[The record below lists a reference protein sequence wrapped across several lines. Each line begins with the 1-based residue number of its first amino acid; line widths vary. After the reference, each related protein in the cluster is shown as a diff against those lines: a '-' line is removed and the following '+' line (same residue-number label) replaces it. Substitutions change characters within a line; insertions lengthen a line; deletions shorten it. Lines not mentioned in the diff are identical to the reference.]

1 MEYWVDQ
8 EKVQLA
14 KGTLFMN
21 ILVTGGAGY
30 IGSVVTQHL
39 LNEGYSVTVLDNLS
53 KGYRQAVPE
62 KAAFV
67 QGDIGDITV
76 LGNIFSQGID
86 AIFHFASL
94 IEAGESMKQPEAYF
108 ENNVRKSEIL
118 IDEAVRAKVNYFVF
132 SSTAAVYQS
141 SESPLMETDPILP
154 ANVYGETKRMV
165 EKKLETVAD
174 DQSMKVCVLRY
185 FNAAGASLLDNPPLR
200 GEAHQP
206 ESHLIPNVIKVALG
220 QSSSCRLFG
229 NDYPTKDGTCIR
241 DYIHVDDLASA
252 HLLALEAM
260 LRNGFTFEI
269 CNLGNGS
276 GFSNLEVIEAV
287 RKTTSHPIPINV
299 TSRREGDAPILVA
312 NSDKAKQ
319 LLGWQPR
326 YKDIEIIIHSAW
338 EWHRRYPEGFME
350 AK

>member
-1 MEYWVDQ
+1 MVYWVNR

-14 KGTLFMN
+14 EGTLFMN

-30 IGSVVTQHL
+30 IGSVVTHHL

-53 KGYRQAVPE
+53 KGYRQAVPDN
-62 KAAFV
+62 AAFV
-67 QGDIGDITV
+67 QGDIGDTDV
-76 LGNIFSQGID
+76 LGSLFSQGIE

-94 IEAGESMKQPEAYF
+94 IEAGESMKYPDAYF

-154 ANVYGETKRMV
+154 ANVYGETKHLV
-165 EKKLETVAD
+165 ENKLEAVAAR
-174 DQSMKVCVLRY
+174 QPMKVCILRY
-185 FNAAGASLLDNPPLR
+185 FNAAGASLTDNPPLR
-200 GEAHQP
+200 GEAHLP
-206 ESHLIPNVIKVALG
+206 ESHLIPNVIKIALG
-220 QSSSCRLFG
+220 QGNSCRLFG
-229 NDYPTKDGTCIR
+229 NDYPTKDGTCVR

-260 LRNGFTFEI
+260 IHNRFSFEI

-299 TSRREGDAPILVA
+299 ASRREGDAPILVA

-319 LLGWQPR
+319 LLGWQPK
-326 YKDIEIIIHSAW
+326 YKDIETIIHSAW
-338 EWHRRYPEGFME
+338 EWHRRYPDGFLE
-350 AK
+350 AI